1 MAGRKITKASLTY
14 GFPSTHMISPLV
26 SSDGD
31 KEIVIVFVVT
41 STSTTW
47 GSLGAGGPENK
58 RKKVKMQKYFISEIL
73 SDDTKK
79 KVIDKTGPLVI

>member
-31 KEIVIVFVVT
+31 KEIVIVVVVT
-41 STSTTW
+41 SASTTW
-47 GSLGAGGPENK
+47 GSLGIGGPVNK
-58 RKKVKMQKYFISEIL
+58 RKKVKVQKCFITEIL
-73 SDDTKK
+73 SDDMRKK
-79 KVIDKTGPLVI
+79 IKD

>member
-31 KEIVIVFVVT
+31 KKIVIVVVVT
-41 STSTTW
+41 SASTTW
-47 GSLGAGGPENK
+47 GSLGIGGPVNKK
-58 RKKVKMQKYFISEIL
+58 RKKVKVQKCFITEIL
-73 SDDTKK
+73 SDDMRNKIK
-79 KVIDKTGPLVI
+79 D